1 MRYSYLIVVSIVGM
15 AIFSCK
21 KKKSPTPIPAPIVY
35 ANFLPDSMGNY
46 WVYQEFKL
54 DLSGNAT
61 PTNVFDST
69 YIAKDT
75 VISEQIYTQYVT
87 IKSTNPNHKEYS
99 FLRRIDDRIEDNTN
113 TIVFT
118 TGNFSTPTFSK
129 ILVGGPDTMGQYIH
143 QMADK
148 DSVITVPAGSFV
160 TSNMQYQF
168 HFTPSFSSYGSLRI
182 LHHRYAEQ
190 IGLIQET
197 LPFFSEQNYY
207 IEKRLVRFQVK

>member
-1 MRYSYLIVVSIVGM
+1 MRYSYLIVISIVGM
-15 AIFSCK
+15 AFISCK

-35 ANFLPDSMGNY
+35 ANYLPDSMGNY

-75 VISEQIYTQYVT
+75 VISNDTYTQFVT
-87 IKSTNPNHKEYS
+87 IKSTNPSHKEYT
-99 FLRRIDDRIEDNTN
+99 FLRRIDDRIEDYTSN
-113 TIVFT
+113 IVFT
-118 TGNFSTPTFSK
+118 TGNFSTPTMSTL
-129 ILVGGPDTMGQYIH
+129 ILGGADTMGQYIH

-148 DSVITVPAGSFV
+148 DSVITVPAGTFV

-168 HFTPSFSSYGSLRI
+168 HFEPAFANFGSLRI
-182 LHHRYAEQ
+182 LHHRYAEK
-190 IGLIQET
+190 IGLVQET
-197 LPFFSEQNYY
+197 LPFYSNDNFY